1 MVMGRQASLLKLKGS
16 MGDLSFY
23 FNKTYGYLVRA
34 KGGPSSEKVKRD
46 PQFARTRENAS
57 EFGGASKAGK
67 LIRQAIRTALG
78 VKGDSTVTQRLTQE
92 LMRIVHLDMVH
103 ERGQRTVTG
112 GIGEPGA
119 REFLRSLAFV
129 KERHLDRVLK
139 AETDY
144 VPETG
149 VFTFSQPLIKGD
161 FNCPRAATHVVLQG
175 ATLFIDFATSG
186 EVLFPTSSVLIS
198 LDDSEQTVMLS
209 PAKVPVGQGVQLAI
223 LKVLFQQEQ
232 NGVFYDLKEN
242 EVVGV
247 VY

>member
-1 MVMGRQASLLKLKGS
+1 MGRQASILKLKGS

-67 LIRQAIRTALG
+67 LIRQAIQAALH
-78 VKGDSTVTQRLTQE
+78 VKGDSTITQRLTQE

-112 GIGEPGA
+112 GIGEHGA
-119 REFLRSLAFV
+119 RDLLRSLAFV
-129 KERHLDRVLK
+129 KDRHLDRVLK
-139 AETDY
+139 MEVDY
-144 VPETG
+144 APVSG
-149 VFTFSQPLIKGD
+149 VFSFSRPLTKTD
-161 FNCPRAATHVVLQG
+161 FGAPAAATHAVLQG

-186 EVLFPTSSVLIS
+186 EVLFPTSAVRIS
-198 LDDSEQTVMLS
+198 LDDSEQTVVLS
-209 PAKVPVGQGVQLAI
+209 PATIPGGQGLQLGV
-223 LKVLFQQEQ
+223 LKVVFQQEQ
-232 NGVFYDLKEN
+232 NREFYDLKEG